1 MIMAGKITELNGKVN
16 DLRLQMGLAIKI

>member
-1 MIMAGKITELNGKVN
+1 MAGKITELNGKVN